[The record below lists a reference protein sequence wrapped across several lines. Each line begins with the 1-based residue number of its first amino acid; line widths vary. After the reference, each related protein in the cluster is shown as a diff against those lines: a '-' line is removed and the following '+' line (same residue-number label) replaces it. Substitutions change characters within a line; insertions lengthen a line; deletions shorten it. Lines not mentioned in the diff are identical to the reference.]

1 MQTKRK
7 GKGVLIVII
16 ILAILALL
24 VFLAFKLGWL
34 KGLGFGKG
42 EGDGGSGVSTSQQTD
57 EPASTADTT
66 VEQVASVEVTV
77 SGSSYLY
84 QNKTTELEA
93 LITEL
98 TKLDKNTRVKLH
110 DENAAKNTYDA
121 LTKALKDNNIP
132 YDEVKPE

>member
-1 MQTKRK
+1 MQMRRK
-7 GKGVLIVII
+7 GKGKLIVII

-42 EGDGGSGVSTSQQTD
+42 DGDGGSGVSTSQESSAPDVTT
-57 EPASTADTT
+57 EVT
-66 VEQVASVEVTV
+66 VEQIASVDVTV

-84 QNKTTELEA
+84 QNRTTDLEA

-98 TKLDKNTRVKLH
+98 KKLDKDTRVKLH
-110 DENAAKNTYDA
+110 DDNAAKNAYDD
-121 LTKALKDNNIP
+121 LTKALKENSIT
-132 YDEVKPE
+132 YEEAKSE

>member
-24 VFLAFKLGWL
+24 IFLAFKLGWL

-42 EGDGGSGVSTSQQTD
+42 EGDGGNGVSSSQQTD
-57 EPASTADTT
+57 APETTAATT
-66 VEQVASVEVTV
+66 VEQVTSVDVTV

-84 QNKTTELEA
+84 QNKTAELET

-98 TKLDKNTRVKLH
+98 KKLDKDTRVKLH
-110 DENAAKNTYDA
+110 DENASKNAYDD
-121 LTKALKDNNIP
+121 LTKALKDSNIP
-132 YDEVKPE
+132 YDEVKNE

>member
-1 MQTKRK
+1 MQMKRK
-7 GKGVLIVII
+7 GKGKLIVII

-42 EGDGGSGVSTSQQTD
+42 DGNGGSSTGSSMVTSAP
-57 EPASTADTT
+57 ESTAATT
-66 VEQVASVEVTV
+66 VEQIASVDVTV

-84 QNKTTELEA
+84 QNKTTDLES

-98 TKLDKNTRVKLH
+98 KKLDKDTRVKLH
-110 DENAAKNTYDA
+110 DDNAAKNAYDD
-121 LTKALKDNNIP
+121 LTKELKDNNITF
-132 YDEVKPE
+132 EEAKAE